1 MHQGPKHVLSVSYN
15 KALLRTRELL
25 LRRRGYSVT
34 SGFGFS
40 SAVAA
45 CKAARFDLFILGHS
59 IPGNDKTELIKTFR
73 QHCAAPVLSLLRQ
86 GESLEAEADS
96 YVSPDDP
103 EVLLDRVDQMLRPR
117 AESGTNSAS
126 A

>member
-1 MHQGPKHVLSVSYN
+1 MHQGQKHVPSVSYN

-25 LRRRGYSVT
+25 LRRRGYNVT
-34 SGFGFS
+34 SEFGFTN
-40 SAVAA
+40 AVAA

-59 IPGNDKTELIKTFR
+59 IPPSDKSELIKTFR
-73 QHCAAPVLSLLRQ
+73 MYCPAPVLSLLRH
-86 GESLEAEADS
+86 GESVETQADS
-96 YVSPDDP
+96 CISPDEP

-117 AESGTNSAS
+117 TDNAS